1 MPFTDPIDRWT
12 SRPVIRGAAV
22 VSEDGLLVHDA
33 LPDRVDREAVAAL
46 AVTVRRHAEQLGTAA
61 AAGNLGR
68 IVLEFADGPAI
79 VAVLDD
85 RHTLVVL
92 AAPDQD
98 LGPLLFDIRD
108 GRPALLRAI

>member
-1 MPFTDPIDRWT
+1 MPFTDLLDRWS

-33 LPDRVDREAVAAL
+33 LAGAVDREAIAAL
-46 AVTVRRHAEQLGTAA
+46 AVTVRRHAEQLGAA
-61 AAGNLGR
+61 ASAGDLGR
-68 IVLEFADGPAI
+68 VVVEFAGGPAI
-79 VAVLDD
+79 LAALDD

-92 AAPDQD
+92 AAPDRD

-108 GRPALLRAI
+108 GRSALRQAI